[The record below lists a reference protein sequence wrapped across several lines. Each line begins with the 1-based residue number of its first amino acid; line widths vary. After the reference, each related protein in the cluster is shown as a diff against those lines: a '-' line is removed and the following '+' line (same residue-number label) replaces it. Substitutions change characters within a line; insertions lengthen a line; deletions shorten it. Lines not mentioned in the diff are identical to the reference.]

1 MLVESCWSSETSK
14 IYQNCALQLQL
25 NQGPTSSSEIRS
37 CMYIHLDPFSRASGY
52 ANRFFTTK
60 WLHSLHLKFTG
71 GLYYIFAYHVD
82 YLFII
87 YIYICIHIYIY
98 IYIHIHIYIYTLFIT
113 PLGWTSPSPA
123 PRRVSVFGSCWKHWM
138 HLCLSC
144 FWLRVGVK
152 IKEPADQRF
161 FFFGG
166 CFLVPTCTNHP
177 FFGMPIVFA
186 YTNTVDILSI
196 LVHCVAWA
204 KANFK
209 RPRPHRALS
218 RANTAP
224 IDAAWRTS
232 PEVQHP
238 DHLLLKWVGGYQK
251 R

>member
-1 MLVESCWSSETSK
+1 MQTVSS
-14 IYQNCALQLQL
+14 L
-25 NQGPTSSSEIRS
+25 P
-37 CMYIHLDPFSRASGY
+37 
-52 ANRFFTTK
+52 K

-82 YLFII
+82 YLFI
-87 YIYICIHIYIY
+87 YIYICIHLYINIYIY
-98 IYIHIHIYIYTLFIT
+98 IYIYIYTHIIYNATGVDISIPSTQESERFWQLLEALDAPVPELF
-113 PLGWTSPSPA
+113 LAASRCQNQRA
-123 PRRVSVFGSCWKHWM
+123 RGSE
-138 HLCLSC
+138 
-144 FWLRVGVK
+144 
-152 IKEPADQRF
+152 I